1 MRRSAILNFLGR
13 QGSGSAGP
21 DPNPWVEAVA
31 RTLTGIVGWFLIMFA
46 LGVGGVSGD
55 ALATYWHGPANTVW
69 PIYASIGG
77 IIGAGLAAQAMF
89 YMLLLTDRQRIY
101 FVVLLLGLIPG
112 VGLVVMIFAA
122 TNWFFTRTLD
132 RRDQRNAD
140 RDRETNAAGSVH
152 DTDRT

>member
-1 MRRSAILNFLGR
+1 MIV
-13 QGSGSAGP
+13 AG
-21 DPNPWVEAVA
+21 VLRIE
-31 RTLTGIVGWFLIMFA
+31 
-46 LGVGGVSGD
+46 
-55 ALATYWHGPANTVW
+55 Y
-69 PIYASIGG
+69 GG
-77 IIGAGLAAQAMF
+77 IIGAGLAAQAML

-112 VGLVVMIFAA
+112 VGLVVMIFAG

-140 RDRETNAAGSVH
+140 RDRETNATGSVH